1 MEHDWIP
8 NEQQLITFYEANKGR
23 LYHAPATVKV
33 RQLSLSFLDANRN
46 VDTLRKTREKR
57 KWRLLGRKSHPEFH
71 LSKRQ
76 GHQSR

>member
-57 KWRLLGRKSHPEFH
+57 KLETA
-71 LSKRQ
+71 RQ
-76 GHQSR
+76 KISSGISFEQAKGHQSR